1 MLMDEAT
8 LRKYAAQTKPLTQE
22 DKRRLNRMAGQEEF
36 APYKEVLLFM
46 LSENCKLEQENVSP
60 NGA

>member
-1 MLMDEAT
+1 
-8 LRKYAAQTKPLTQE
+8 
-22 DKRRLNRMAGQEEF
+22 MAGQEEF